1 MSADPA
7 KKLHLIWPW
16 IPAFRVVAE
25 TEHLPT
31 AASRL
36 HVSASALSRSV
47 KLVEETLGE
56 ELFVRGSRR
65 ITLNAAGQ
73 RLLAAIRRSMTS
85 LEHAMH
91 GVLARDF
98 SGDYRVASLGVLTD
112 YFVLPALLE
121 LESEK
126 PGVVP
131 CMTTL
136 KSKEANQQLANGQ
149 IEVAFY
155 YDATS
160 MPGIECRRIGTLTN
174 SLYCGKGHPL
184 FEVKGVTLE
193 DLAPHAQSIAGI
205 GDRGTPMD
213 GWPVEIPR
221 KVSFQIMM
229 LSTNHQV
236 ALSGRFVCVLPDV
249 VAHGDFQSGRLW
261 RLDPAPVPDTTV
273 YAACRA
279 EDASASFTA
288 ELIARVERAL
298 DAAPR
303 AERPATPGPE
313 PRARRSSA
321 GRAKSK
327 EKPRAKR

>member
-1 MSADPA
+1 MSFDPA
-7 KKLHLIWPW
+7 KQLQRIWPW

-31 AASRL
+31 AAARL

-73 RLLAAIRRSMTS
+73 RLLEAVRRSMTG

-98 SGDYRVASLGVLTD
+98 AGEYRLSSLGVLTD

-121 LESEK
+121 LQRET
-126 PGVVP
+126 PGVIP

-136 KSKEANQQLANGQ
+136 GSKEANQRLTNGQ

-160 MPGIECRRIGTLTN
+160 MAGIECRHIGALTN
-174 SLYCGKGHPL
+174 SLYCGRGHPL
-184 FEVKGVTLE
+184 FGHKSVALRELQRHEFSV
-193 DLAPHAQSIAGI
+193 AGI

-213 GWPVEIPR
+213 GWPVEVPR
-221 KVSFQIMM
+221 KVGFQILM
-229 LSTNHQV
+229 LSTNLAV
-236 ALSGRFVCVLPDV
+236 ARSGRFVCVLPDV
-249 VAHGDFQSGRLW
+249 VAHADVMGGRLH
-261 RLDPAPVPDTTV
+261 RLAPRPVPDTSV

-279 EDASASFTA
+279 EDAQASFTS
-288 ELIARVERAL
+288 EVIARVERAL
-298 DAAPR
+298 AAPLR
-303 AERPATPGPE
+303 DPPGAEAP
-313 PRARRSSA
+313 
-321 GRAKSK
+321 
-327 EKPRAKR
+327 KPRRRASRR